1 MSNLLENESSSANQ
15 QGEKSSESLHTN
27 DVWDE
32 IENYI
37 LQKQNWLAGIKDHF
51 DLRTQKD
58 LKILHESAKK
68 SEYALFTE
76 NIGTVKKVGDG
87 VAIVSGL
94 KGVMEH
100 ELILFPNGVYGLAM
114 DLHEFYVGCV
124 ILGSGEN
131 IQAGDV
137 VYETGRVVDV
147 PVGRPLLGRVVNA
160 LGQPID
166 GLGPLDTDDY
176 RPVEFPATGFIHRS
190 PIDTPLQTGIKAI
203 DSVIPLGKGQRELII
218 GDRQTGKSAI
228 AIDTVI
234 NQKGQNVFCIYVC
247 IGQKMSTVA
256 QIVKTFQEYGAM
268 EYTTMISASAEDSP
282 SMIYLAPYAGCAMA
296 EAFMFAGQDALVI
309 YDDLSKHAIAYRQL
323 SLLLERPAGR
333 EAYPG
338 DIFYLHSRL
347 LERSANI
354 SKKKGG
360 GSMTALPIV
369 ETQAGNI
376 SAYIPTN
383 LISITDGQIYLS
395 TKLFDEGV
403 LPAIDIGL
411 SVSRVGGSAQN
422 DAMREVSKD
431 LALDV
436 AQYLELRVFSRFGTE
451 LDYETRHQLE
461 RGEKMRTILSQPQ
474 YEPLP
479 IAHQIAIIYAATE
492 GYLDK
497 VPLEKI
503 PEFEK
508 LLVKHMKQYHAGLLT
523 EFSVGH
529 WDATL
534 AHELE
539 KALENLIDKL
549 FDSGYLQEVEEIEI

>member
-1 MSNLLENESSSANQ
+1 MNSQSEHDKSDQ
-15 QGEKSSESLHTN
+15 QAEKTATSLHIN

-32 IENYI
+32 IDNYI
-37 LQKQNWLAGIKDHF
+37 HQKQDWVDEIKDHF
-51 DLRTQKD
+51 DLRTKQDIKNLQK
-58 LKILHESAKK
+58 SAKDN
-68 SEYALFTE
+68 EYGLMTE
-76 NIGTVKKVGDG
+76 NIGTVKKIGDG

-100 ELILFPNGVYGLAM
+100 ELVLFPNNVYGLAM

-137 VYETGRVVDV
+137 VFETGRVVDV
-147 PVGRPLLGRVVNA
+147 PVGRPLMGRVVNA

-166 GLGPLDTDDY
+166 GLGPIETSDY
-176 RPVEFPATGFIHRS
+176 RPVEFPASGFIQRA
-190 PIDTPLQTGIKAI
+190 PVDTPLQTGIKAI

-234 NQKGQNVFCIYVC
+234 NQKGHNVFCIYVC

-256 QIVKTFQEYGAM
+256 QIVKTFQEFGAM
-268 EYTTMISASAEDSP
+268 EYTTVISASAEDSP

-296 EAFMFAGQDALVI
+296 EAFMYAGQDALII

-354 SKKKGG
+354 SNEKGG
-360 GSMTALPIV
+360 GSMTALPVV

-395 TKLFDEGV
+395 TKLFDEGI

-451 LDYETRHQLE
+451 LDSETRQQLD
-461 RGEKMRTILSQPQ
+461 RGEKIRTILTQPQ

-479 IAHQIAIIYAATE
+479 IAHQIFIIYAATK

-503 PEFEK
+503 SEFEK
-508 LLVKHMKQYHAGLLT
+508 LLIKHFKQFQAGLLT
-523 EFSVGH
+523 EFAAGH
-529 WDATL
+529 WNDSL
-534 AHELE
+534 ENEL
-539 KALENLIDKL
+539 KNALENLIKKL
-549 FDSGYLQEVEEIEI
+549 FDTGFLKEAEEMEI

>member
-1 MSNLLENESSSANQ
+1 MNDRYDQSSSNAQEPGN
-15 QGEKSSESLHTN
+15 QGEPLHTS
-27 DVWDE
+27 DLWED
-32 IENYI
+32 IEGYI
-37 LQKQNWLAGIKDHF
+37 HQKQQWLDGVKDHF

-58 LKILHESAKK
+58 LKNLQGSAEKK
-68 SEYALFTE
+68 GYALVTE
-76 NIGTVKKVGDG
+76 NVGTVKKVGDG

-100 ELILFPNGVYGLAM
+100 ELVLFPDGTYGLAM

-124 ILGSGEN
+124 ILGSGGN

-166 GLGPLDTDDY
+166 GLGPIETDEY

-190 PIDTPLQTGIKAI
+190 PINTPLQTGIKAI
-203 DSVIPLGKGQRELII
+203 DSVIPLGKGQRELLI

-234 NQKGQNVFCIYVC
+234 NQRGQNVYCIYVC

-256 QIVKTFQEYGAM
+256 QIVNTFQEYGAM
-268 EYTTMISASAEDSP
+268 EYTTVVSASAEDSP

-296 EAFMFAGQDALVI
+296 EAFMLGGQDALVI

-354 SKKKGG
+354 AKKKGG
-360 GSMTALPIV
+360 GSMTALPVV

-395 TKLFDEGV
+395 TKLFDEGT

-451 LDYETRHQLE
+451 LDSETRQQLA
-461 RGEKMRTILSQPQ
+461 RGEKIRTILTQPQ

-479 IAHQIAIIYAATE
+479 ISHQIAIIYAGTE

-503 PEFEK
+503 SEFEK
-508 LLVKHMKQYHAGLLT
+508 LLVKHLKQYHAGLLT
-523 EFSVGH
+523 EFSAGH
-529 WDATL
+529 WDTDL
-534 AHELE
+534 ENELR
-539 KALENLIDKL
+539 KALENLIDRL
-549 FDSGYLQEVEEIEI
+549 FESGYLQEVAEIEI

>member
-1 MSNLLENESSSANQ
+1 MNTLPEQDPSANQ
-15 QGEKSSESLHTN
+15 QAEKQNESFHTN
-27 DVWDE
+27 DVWTE
-32 IENYI
+32 IEDYI
-37 LQKQNWLAGIKDHF
+37 QQKKIWVAGIKDHV
-51 DLRTQKD
+51 DIGTQKD
-58 LKILHESAKK
+58 LKFLEDSARK
-68 SEYALFTE
+68 SEYTLYTE
-76 NIGTVKKVGDG
+76 NVGTVKKIGDG
-87 VAIVSGL
+87 VAIISGL

-100 ELILFPNGVYGLAM
+100 ELVLFPNNVYGLAM

-147 PVGRPLLGRVVNA
+147 PVGMPLLGRVVNA

-166 GLGPLDTDDY
+166 GLGSIETNNH
-176 RPVEFPATGFIHRS
+176 RPVEFPAAGFIHRS
-190 PIDTPLQTGIKAI
+190 PVDTPLQTGIKTI

-234 NQKGQNVFCIYVC
+234 NQKGENVFCIYVC

-256 QIVKTFQEYGAM
+256 QIVKTFQDFGAM
-268 EYTTMISASAEDSP
+268 EYTTVISASAEDSP

-296 EAFMFAGQDALVI
+296 EAFMYAGQDALVI

-347 LERSANI
+347 LERSAKI
-354 SKKKGG
+354 SNKRGG
-360 GSMTALPIV
+360 GSMTALPVV

-395 TKLFDEGV
+395 TKLFDEGI

-451 LDYETRHQLE
+451 LDSETRHQLD
-461 RGEKMRTILSQPQ
+461 RGEKIRTILTQPQ

-479 IAHQIAIIYAATE
+479 IAHQIAIIYAATK

-497 VPLEKI
+497 IPLEKI
-503 PEFEK
+503 SEFEK
-508 LLVKHMKQYHAGLLT
+508 LLVKHLKQFQAGLLT
-523 EFSVGH
+523 EFSAGR
-529 WDATL
+529 WNDTL
-534 AHELE
+534 ENELK
-539 KALENLIDKL
+539 KALETLINKL
-549 FDSGYLQEVEEIEI
+549 FETGILKEVKEIEI

>member
-1 MSNLLENESSSANQ
+1 MNTLPEQDPSANQ
-15 QGEKSSESLHTN
+15 QAEKQNESFHTN
-27 DVWDE
+27 DVWTE
-32 IENYI
+32 IEDYI
-37 LQKQNWLAGIKDHF
+37 QQKKIWVAGIKDHV
-51 DLRTQKD
+51 DIGTQKD
-58 LKILHESAKK
+58 LKFLEDSARK
-68 SEYALFTE
+68 SEYTLYTE
-76 NIGTVKKVGDG
+76 NVGTVKKIGDG
-87 VAIVSGL
+87 VAIISGL

-100 ELILFPNGVYGLAM
+100 ELVLFPNNVYGLAM

-147 PVGRPLLGRVVNA
+147 PVGMPLLGRVVNA

-166 GLGPLDTDDY
+166 GLGSIETNNH
-176 RPVEFPATGFIHRS
+176 RPVEFPAAGFIHRS
-190 PIDTPLQTGIKAI
+190 PVDTPLQTGIKTI

-234 NQKGQNVFCIYVC
+234 NQKGENVFCIYVC

-256 QIVKTFQEYGAM
+256 QIVKTFQDFGAM
-268 EYTTMISASAEDSP
+268 EYTTVISASAEDSP

-296 EAFMFAGQDALVI
+296 EAFMYTGQDALVI

-347 LERSANI
+347 LERSAKI
-354 SKKKGG
+354 SNKRGG
-360 GSMTALPIV
+360 GSMTALPVV

-395 TKLFDEGV
+395 TKLFDEGI

-451 LDYETRHQLE
+451 LDSETRHQLD
-461 RGEKMRTILSQPQ
+461 RGEKIRTILTQPQ

-479 IAHQIAIIYAATE
+479 IAHQIAIIYAATK

-497 VPLEKI
+497 IPLEKI
-503 PEFEK
+503 SEFEK
-508 LLVKHMKQYHAGLLT
+508 LLVKHLKQFQAGLLT
-523 EFSVGH
+523 EFSAGR
-529 WDATL
+529 WNDTL
-534 AHELE
+534 ENELK
-539 KALENLIDKL
+539 KALETLINKL
-549 FDSGYLQEVEEIEI
+549 FETGILKEVKEIEI

>member
-1 MSNLLENESSSANQ
+1 MSNLPEHDPTANQ
-15 QGEKSSESLHTN
+15 QAEKQNESFHTN
-27 DVWDE
+27 DVWNE
-32 IENYI
+32 IEDYI
-37 LQKQNWLAGIKDHF
+37 QQKKNWVAEIKDHV
-51 DLRTQKD
+51 DIGTQKD
-58 LKILHESAKK
+58 LQFLEDTARK
-68 SEYALFTE
+68 SEYTLHTE
-76 NIGTVKKVGDG
+76 NVGTVKKIGDG

-100 ELILFPNGVYGLAM
+100 ELVLFPNNVYGLAM

-147 PVGRPLLGRVVNA
+147 PVGMPLLGRVVNA

-166 GLGPLDTDDY
+166 GLGSIETNNY
-176 RPVEFPATGFIHRS
+176 RPVEFPATGFIQRS
-190 PIDTPLQTGIKAI
+190 PVDTPLQTGIKAI

-256 QIVKTFQEYGAM
+256 QIVKTFQEFGAM
-268 EYTTMISASAEDSP
+268 EYTTVISASAEDSP

-296 EAFMFAGQDALVI
+296 EAFMYTGQDALVI

-347 LERSANI
+347 LERSAKI
-354 SKKKGG
+354 SNKRGG

-395 TKLFDEGV
+395 TKLFDEGI

-411 SVSRVGGSAQN
+411 SVSRIGGSAQN

-431 LALDV
+431 LSLDV

-451 LDYETRHQLE
+451 LDSETRHQLD
-461 RGEKMRTILSQPQ
+461 RGEKIRTILTQPE

-479 IAHQIAIIYAATE
+479 IAYQIAIIYAATK
-492 GYLDK
+492 GYFDK
-497 VPLEKI
+497 IPLEKI
-503 PEFEK
+503 SEFEK
-508 LLVKHMKQYHAGLLT
+508 LLIKHLKQFQAGLLT
-523 EFSVGH
+523 EFSAGH
-529 WDATL
+529 WNDTL
-534 AHELE
+534 ENELK
-539 KALENLIDKL
+539 KALETLINKL
-549 FDSGYLQEVEEIEI
+549 FETGTLKEAKEIEI

>member
-1 MSNLLENESSSANQ
+1 MNTLPEQDPSANQ
-15 QGEKSSESLHTN
+15 QAEKQNESFHTN
-27 DVWDE
+27 DVWTE
-32 IENYI
+32 IEDYI
-37 LQKQNWLAGIKDHF
+37 QQKKIWVAGIKDHV
-51 DLRTQKD
+51 DIGTQKD
-58 LKILHESAKK
+58 LKFLEDSARK
-68 SEYALFTE
+68 SEYTLYTE
-76 NIGTVKKVGDG
+76 NVGTVKKIGDG
-87 VAIVSGL
+87 VAIISGL

-100 ELILFPNGVYGLAM
+100 ELVLFPNNVYGLAM

-166 GLGPLDTDDY
+166 GLGPIETNDY
-176 RPVEFPATGFIHRS
+176 RPVEFPAAGFIHRS
-190 PIDTPLQTGIKAI
+190 PVDTPLQTGIKTI

-234 NQKGQNVFCIYVC
+234 NQKGENVFCIYVC

-256 QIVKTFQEYGAM
+256 QIVKTFQDFGAM
-268 EYTTMISASAEDSP
+268 EYTTVISASAEDSP

-296 EAFMFAGQDALVI
+296 EAFMYAGQDALVI

-347 LERSANI
+347 LERSAKI
-354 SKKKGG
+354 SNKRGG
-360 GSMTALPIV
+360 GSMTALPVV

-395 TKLFDEGV
+395 TKLFDEGI

-451 LDYETRHQLE
+451 LDSETRHQLD
-461 RGEKMRTILSQPQ
+461 RGEKIRTILTQPQ

-479 IAHQIAIIYAATE
+479 IAHQIAIIYAATK

-497 VPLEKI
+497 IPLEKI
-503 PEFEK
+503 SEFEK
-508 LLVKHMKQYHAGLLT
+508 LLVKHLKQFQAGLLT
-523 EFSVGH
+523 EFSAGR
-529 WDATL
+529 WNDTL
-534 AHELE
+534 ENELK
-539 KALENLIDKL
+539 KALETLINKL
-549 FDSGYLQEVEEIEI
+549 FETGILKEVKEIEI